1 LIDQIVQDATDLERN
16 LLIGTEFLK
25 PTNAFGAQVHPMS
38 TSQSTFGSTNSPEY
52 NTRHQIQPIVDRLS
66 PNDIPQLQDDWFPT
80 PLQISRG
87 CNLFFAN
94 VSHYI
99 PFLHQ
104 PTFDPIRTTSHLVLS
119 ILCLAYQ
126 HGEDPECGDQE
137 GSGESLAIR
146 CFHQARGI
154 IASDETRSDAL
165 AQNTSMVQSYLL
177 LQICAMMYLCGDNSA
192 AGLSMHSHMISL
204 ARAGR
209 MTQPMSV
216 ETAATADLE
225 SLWRE
230 FVKAESHKRTLF
242 AVHQIDALW
251 YQFLS
256 IPRSISHLEIKH
268 DLPCPLDQWM
278 ASSSAEWAHRQLVA
292 RNSGPSVQY
301 TDAVRRFLS
310 SDPDLNTIPPFDPY
324 GAINIAQF
332 LISSAREISGW
343 STMTGM
349 LSMERFGALRSSLVV
364 LSPFIIPQSDE
375 PATKHATSCA
385 AIWETAMIELQMWS
399 PSHTGGI
406 VEGSIDAVLTQ
417 STYLA
422 PSSQFLSDHNTAKLI
437 QPHVNWF
444 LRYLEKTDNP
454 NSEAPWVALY
464 AYKAF
469 LIAWQ
474 LIHGG
479 LPGAMEIVGIQD
491 GDIESALL
499 WARKVFQRRQKWQ
512 LGKLILSCLDELGK

>member
-1 LIDQIVQDATDLERN
+1 
-16 LLIGTEFLK
+16 
-25 PTNAFGAQVHPMS
+25 
-38 TSQSTFGSTNSPEY
+38 
-52 NTRHQIQPIVDRLS
+52 
-66 PNDIPQLQDDWFPT
+66 
-80 PLQISRG
+80 
-87 CNLFFAN
+87 
-94 VSHYI
+94 
-99 PFLHQ
+99 
-104 PTFDPIRTTSHLVLS
+104 
-119 ILCLAYQ
+119 
-126 HGEDPECGDQE
+126 
-137 GSGESLAIR
+137 
-146 CFHQARGI
+146 
-154 IASDETRSDAL
+154 
-165 AQNTSMVQSYLL
+165 
-177 LQICAMMYLCGDNSA
+177 
-192 AGLSMHSHMISL
+192 
-204 ARAGR
+204 
-209 MTQPMSV
+209 
-216 ETAATADLE
+216 
-225 SLWRE
+225 
-230 FVKAESHKRTLF
+230 
-242 AVHQIDALW
+242 
-251 YQFLS
+251 
-256 IPRSISHLEIKH
+256 
-268 DLPCPLDQWM
+268 
-278 ASSSAEWAHRQLVA
+278 
-292 RNSGPSVQY
+292 
-301 TDAVRRFLS
+301 
-310 SDPDLNTIPPFDPY
+310 
-324 GAINIAQF
+324 
-332 LISSAREISGW
+332 
-343 STMTGM
+343 MTGM

-444 LRYLEKTDNP
+444 LRYLEETDNP